1 MKIALT
7 VTDNDGKKHE
17 VVARFG
23 DFVAFERTWNRSVAK
38 LETEMRLTDLA
49 WLAWHSMKRTRTTT
63 AAFDPEWINSVEEV
77 TITEEDAGDDFLEK
91 TAPTGS

>member
-17 VVARFG
+17 VIARFG

-49 WLAWHSMKRTRTTT
+49 W
-63 AAFDPEWINSVEEV
+63 INSIEEV